1 MQRSEAGNSLGQQVR
16 LTIAEGWQGTSGV
29 WRPQTS
35 AAHGGME
42 VAIPQLLRSR
52 TRARKRRR
60 KRGWG
65 AL

>member
-1 MQRSEAGNSLGQQVR
+1 MAQSEAGNLLGRQVR
-16 LTIAEGWQGTSGV
+16 LTAAKGWQRTSGL
-29 WRPQTS
+29 WKPQTS
-35 AAHGGME
+35 AADGGLG
-42 VAIPQLLRSR
+42 VAIPQPLRSR